1 MKYTLYIFIYFV
13 ATLFCVKTEA
23 QNLHK
28 KSEQPPSYS
37 PIRGKKHRFY
47 DINKGIFKD
56 VEVSPLGGD
65 LEGFTFFHS
74 APPAPKHEVRAVWLT
89 TISGLDWP
97 KTQAKNADSRER
109 QKEELCQIL
118 DELQACRI
126 NTVVLQTR
134 VRGSVIYPS
143 DIEPW
148 DVCLTGQFDRDP
160 GYDPLAF
167 AIEETHKRGM
177 ELHAWMVTVPAFKIE
192 NAKKMGK
199 KSLLRT
205 HPELLKKHGEQ
216 YYLDPGLPASSDYLT
231 ALCKEIVSNYD
242 VDGIHFDYIRYPE
255 NAGTFND
262 AASYKKY
269 GNGED
274 KRSWRTDNITKM
286 VREAYDAVKALK
298 PWVRVSCSP
307 VGKYKDL
314 SRYSA
319 KGWSAL
325 GAVYQDAQGWLQE
338 GIMDMLLP
346 MMYFQGDHF
355 YPFAADWAEHT
366 NGRAV
371 APGLGIYFLHPKER
385 DWDWGIIQRELCYIR
400 QMGLGGQAYF
410 RSKFLTDNTKGIYDY
425 LQKDYYPYPALLPPM
440 TWQST
445 DLPDA
450 PQLVSRTRI
459 DGINERL
466 EWTAV
471 EGCRYVIYASS
482 GTPIDTSNPKN
493 IVKVTYE
500 TSFTYSLLGAFY
512 HDYHLAV
519 TALDRYGNE
528 SLPLE
533 M

>member
-1 MKYTLYIFIYFV
+1 MKHTLFVYICL
-13 ATLFCVKTEA
+13 ALTLFCTEA
-23 QNLHK
+23 EAQVLRK
-28 KSEQPPSYS
+28 KSDYLPKSANPP
-37 PIRGKKHRFY
+37 
-47 DINKGIFKD
+47 
-56 VEVSPLGGD
+56 VEGD
-65 LEGFTFFHS
+65 GVGLPFRL

-97 KTQAKNADSRER
+97 KTMATNEAGRQK
-109 QKEELCQIL
+109 QKEELCRIL
-118 DELQACRI
+118 DQLQACRI

-134 VRGSVIYPS
+134 IRGSVIYPS
-143 DIEPW
+143 KIEPW
-148 DVCLTGQFDRDP
+148 DICLTGQFDRDP

-167 AIEETHKRGM
+167 AIEETHRRGM
-177 ELHAWMVTVPAFKIE
+177 ELHAWMVTVPAFKIV
-192 NAKKMGK
+192 NAQKMGK
-199 KSLLRT
+199 RSLLRK
-205 HPELLKKHGEQ
+205 HPELLRKHGEQ
-216 YYLDPGLPASSDYLT
+216 YYLDPGLPGSSAYL
-231 ALCKEIVSNYD
+231 AELCRELVTGYD
-242 VDGIHFDYIRYPE
+242 IDGIHFDYIRYPE
-255 NAGTFND
+255 NAGSFND

-269 GNGED
+269 GKGQD
-274 KRSWRTDNITKM
+274 KHSWRTDNITRM
-286 VREAYDAVKALK
+286 VREAYEAVKDIK

-325 GAVYQDAQGWLQE
+325 GAVCQDAQGWLAE

-366 NGRAV
+366 SGRPV
-371 APGLGIYFLHPKER
+371 APGLGIYFLSPKEK
-385 DWDWGIIQRELCYIR
+385 DWSWGIIQRELCYIR

-410 RSKFLTDNTKGIYDY
+410 RSQFLTDNTKGIYDY

-440 TWQST
+440 NWQST
-445 DLPDA
+445 DQPET
-450 PQLVSRTRI
+450 PQLMGRTRI
-459 DGINERL
+459 DGINECL
-466 EWTAV
+466 EWTPV
-471 EGCRYVIYASS
+471 DGCRYVIYASPQ
-482 GTPIDTSNPKN
+482 TPIDTGNPAN

-500 TSFTYSLLGAFY
+500 TQFTYSLLGAYY

-533 M
+533 L

>member
-1 MKYTLYIFIYFV
+1 MKHTLYIFISLV
-13 ATLFCVKTEA
+13 STLFCAETGA
-23 QNLHK
+23 QFLHK
-28 KSEQPPSYS
+28 KSDYLPKPKQELTQK
-37 PIRGKKHRFY
+37 RA
-47 DINKGIFKD
+47 
-56 VEVSPLGGD
+56 
-65 LEGFTFFHS
+65 EGLLFQS

-89 TISGLDWP
+89 TIGGLDWP
-97 KTQAKNADSRER
+97 MTKVTSEDDRQQ

-118 DELQACRI
+118 DELQACHI

-134 VRGSVIYPS
+134 IRGSVIYPS

-148 DVCLTGQFDRDP
+148 DVCLTGTFDRDP

-177 ELHAWMVTVPAFKIE
+177 ELHAWVVTVPAFKIV

-199 KSLLRT
+199 RSLLKT

-231 ALCKEIVSNYD
+231 AICQEIVSLYD

-255 NAGTFND
+255 NPETFAD
-262 AASYKKY
+262 AASYRKY
-269 GNGED
+269 GKGQD
-274 KRSWRTDNITKM
+274 KRSWRTDNITRM
-286 VREAYDAVKALK
+286 VRQAYEAVKAIK

-307 VGKYKDL
+307 VGKYNNL
-314 SRYSA
+314 NRYSA
-319 KGWSAL
+319 RGWSAL
-325 GAVYQDAQGWLQE
+325 GTVYQDAQGWLRE

-355 YPFAADWAEHT
+355 YPFAADWQE
-366 NGRAV
+366 NSYGRTV
-371 APGLGIYFLHPKER
+371 APGLGIYFLSPKEK
-385 DWDWGIIQRELCYIR
+385 DWEWGIIQRELCYLR

-410 RSKFLTDNTKGIYDY
+410 RSRFLTDNTKGIYNY

-440 TWQST
+440 TWQSASKPET
-445 DLPDA
+445 PR
-450 PQLVSRTRI
+450 LVIRKN
-459 DGINERL
+459 GGGVNEYV
-466 EWTAV
+466 EWIAV

-482 GTPIDTSNPKN
+482 ESPIDINNAKN
-493 IVKVTYE
+493 IVKVTSE
-500 TSFTYSLLGAFY
+500 TNYTYNLLGAY
-512 HDYHLAV
+512 YRNYHLAI

-533 M
+533 L